1 MIKKLIGL
9 GYKPY
14 KEIYLPVHM
23 GEPDPCMVYT
33 KPYGLTDLCVM
44 VNTRERIC
52 DYMVHID
59 SKDFFANKNIGSLEE
74 AQEANVEDAWVQLMK
89 DLEALTHE

>member
-1 MIKKLIGL
+1 MIKKLKGL

-23 GEPDPCMVYT
+23 GEPDPCVVYT
-33 KPYGLTDLCVM
+33 KPYGITDLCVM

-59 SKDFFANKNIGSLEE
+59 SKDLYKNIGSLEE
-74 AQEANVEDAWVQLMK
+74 AQSSNVLDAWVHLMK
-89 DLEALTHE
+89 DMEVLAHE